1 MKLALKISKFIV
13 FLICCTL
20 CLTSCTDDP
29 IDDPIDDPP
38 TEPYTVGPGEEEAFP
53 GIHGEIM
60 EFIVDGDT
68 ITVEKINDKY
78 VYQGDVFLTEDQL
91 TSGSKKA
98 AGIRIIRFLK
108 INNFIQSRIR
118 ILMNKVRLISYS
130 CCY

>member
-60 EFIVDGDT
+60 EFIVDGDDFSDR
-68 ITVEKINDKY
+68 IFIAE
-78 VYQGDVFLTEDQL
+78 VFFRGAL
-91 TSGSKKA
+91 
-98 AGIRIIRFLK
+98 R
-108 INNFIQSRIR
+108 
-118 ILMNKVRLISYS
+118 
-130 CCY
+130 